1 MVAQVWGADI
11 DGCDET
17 GAWHETGAC
26 PEVATVLSQDRPGV
40 GETALARPA
49 PPGAKRRHRRAVTS
63 ESSSER
69 EVAMSRSDLV
79 GIRCWQ
85 EGSESTERPAGHE
98 GIEVDLLEGSQL
110 EYYLHRG
117 NVVRIRPVRAAIFW
131 AAFPHQLS
139 QRATIGVLHRLVIPL
154 DLFLSRGLP
163 ERLVVGVLAGRLL
176 SADVLTRLVIVNK
189 FVQWEQDV
197 GSGSL
202 EMRRAAL
209 LEIDGWLRRLTPDLS
224 DDVATPEFASAGPQG
239 RSVEVVAAMCQY
251 IVRHFRDAVYVADV
265 ARSANVHPQH
275 AMAIFRETIGC
286 TIVDYLT
293 RCRVGEA
300 QRLLVSTEATTS
312 EVAFASGFG
321 SISQFYER
329 FTSTCHQT
337 PRQYRLE
344 MRPR

>member
-1 MVAQVWGADI
+1 LGDADN
-11 DGCDET
+11 DGCEEIGLRP
-17 GAWHETGAC
+17 GA
-26 PEVATVLSQDRPGV
+26 ATLLSQDRPVV
-40 GETALARPA
+40 GEVPVARPA
-49 PPGAKRRHRRAVTS
+49 PLAARRRHRRPVAP
-63 ESSSER
+63 ESSAER
-69 EVAMSRSDLV
+69 EVAMSRSDLT

-85 EGSESTERPAGHE
+85 EGAESTEPPAGHD

-117 NVVRIRPVRAAIFW
+117 NVVRIRPVRVAIFW
-131 AAFPHQLS
+131 SAFPHQLS
-139 QRATIGVLHRLVIPL
+139 RRADIGVLHRLVIPL

-163 ERLVVGVLAGRLL
+163 EQLVVGVLAGQLL

-189 FVQWEQDV
+189 FVQWETDV
-197 GSGSL
+197 GSGTL

-209 LEIDGWLRRLTPDLS
+209 LEIDGWLRRITPDLS
-224 DDVATPEFASAGPQG
+224 DDITTEDFAPGVAQG

-251 IVRHFRDAVYVADV
+251 IVGHFREAVYVADV

-275 AMAIFRETIGC
+275 AMAVFRETIGC

-300 QRLLVSTEATTS
+300 QRLLVATDATTS
-312 EVAFASGFG
+312 EVAFAAGFG

-329 FTSTCHQT
+329 FTSTCRQT

>member
-1 MVAQVWGADI
+1 V
-11 DGCDET
+11 
-17 GAWHETGAC
+17 
-26 PEVATVLSQDRPGV
+26 
-40 GETALARPA
+40 
-49 PPGAKRRHRRAVTS
+49 
-63 ESSSER
+63 
-69 EVAMSRSDLV
+69 SRSDLL

-85 EGSESTERPAGHE
+85 EGAESTEPPPGHD

-110 EYYLHRG
+110 EYHLHLG
-117 NVVRIRPVRAAIFW
+117 NVVRIRPVRVAIFW
-131 AAFPHQLS
+131 AAFPHPLAHPD
-139 QRATIGVLHRLVIPL
+139 RVGVLHRLVIPL

-163 ERLVVGVLAGRLL
+163 ERLVLAVLTGQLL
-176 SADVLTRLVIVNK
+176 SADVRTRLVIVNK

-197 GSGSL
+197 GSGTL

-209 LEIDGWLRRLTPDLS
+209 LEIDGWLRRIAPDLADHTATPD
-224 DDVATPEFASAGPQG
+224 FAPGASPS

-251 IVRHFRDAVYVADV
+251 IVRNYRDAVHVADV

-275 AMAIFRETIGC
+275 AMAVFRDTIGC

-300 QRLLVSTEATTS
+300 QRLLVATDATTS
-312 EVAFASGFG
+312 EVAFAAGFG

-329 FTSTCHQT
+329 FTSTCRQT